1 MEYIKMPEKIEDKSF
16 EIIEREMGDW
26 VNKFSILEKPIIKR
40 VIHTTA
46 DFEYMKLI
54 KFSDGSVVKGLD
66 QLKNGQKIYCDT
78 SMIISGINKRKTAE
92 LGIELVNYVHD
103 DDVKKNAVKKGTT
116 RSMEAIVKASKE
128 SNIGIYAVGNAP
140 TAIFKL
146 KELIDKGMEKPELII
161 GVPVG
166 FVGAAESKEILK
178 EIDVPYITVEGRKG
192 GSPVA
197 ASIVNA
203 MLKMI

>member
-16 EIIEREMGDW
+16 EIIEEEMGEW
-26 VNKFSILEKPIIKR
+26 ANKFSILEKPIIKR

-54 KFSDGSVVKGLD
+54 KFSGGAVVKGLD
-66 QLKNGQKIYCDT
+66 QLKNGKKIYCDT

-92 LGIELVNYVHD
+92 LGVELVNYVHD
-103 DDVKKNAVKKGTT
+103 HDVKENALKKGTT
-116 RSMEAIVKASKE
+116 RSMEGIVKASKE
-128 SNIGIYAVGNAP
+128 SNIGIYAIGNAP
-140 TAIFKL
+140 TAIYKL
-146 KELIDKGMEKPELII
+146 KELIDKGMENPELII

-178 EIDVPYITVEGRKG
+178 KMGVPYITVEGRKG